1 MEGAFNMIKNYGAR
15 LYKSYEDTFYMGMS
29 KATTSKRKGL
39 VKRPDESSMIRPSDP
54 KNLMQEYF
62 NSVRN
67 KRDIFK
73 NDTA

>member
-1 MEGAFNMIKNYGAR
+1 M
-15 LYKSYEDTFYMGMS
+15 FYMDTS
-29 KATTSKRKGL
+29 KATTPKRKGL

-73 NDTA
+73 NDTT

>member
-1 MEGAFNMIKNYGAR
+1 MEGSFNMIKNYGAQ
-15 LYKSYEDTFYMGMS
+15 LYKSYEDMFYMDMS
-29 KATTSKRKGL
+29 KTTTSKRKGL
-39 VKRPDESSMIRPSDP
+39 VKRPDEPSMIRPNDP

-73 NDTA
+73 NDTT

>member
-1 MEGAFNMIKNYGAR
+1 MIRNYASH
-15 LYKSYEDTFYMGMS
+15 LYKTYEDMYNMDMNKAKPS
-29 KATTSKRKGL
+29 KGKGL
-39 VKRPDESSMIRPSDP
+39 VKRPNEPSMIRPNDP

-73 NDTA
+73 NDTT

>member
-1 MEGAFNMIKNYGAR
+1 MIKNYGPQ
-15 LYKSYEDTFYMGMS
+15 LYKKYEDIYYMDMS
-29 KATTSKRKGL
+29 KAKPSKGKGL
-39 VKRPDESSMIRPSDP
+39 VKRPDEPSMIRPNDP

-73 NDTA
+73 NDTT